1 MRNDNFD
8 LYFKIADDYLSY
20 GYAMSKYYQDRLEL
34 FCQDNGVDIHQLI
47 SLFWFKR
54 LFRFIKTSNRRSL
67 KESNDFSKWSSIY
80 NDFKLSGLSKINFFS
95 QNKCNLGVCEN
106 IFYDLMKAIEF
117 KLAYDEYK
125 STQGIESATLTATSE
140 EDCGEELVKVVNIQ
154 ENTIALENSTSINVA
169 SIAPRRLTTPS
180 CNTSVLGTEIRVT
193 ANGHCI
199 SFNSVTPERSVALVL
214 KALSAS

>member
-80 NDFKLSGLSKINFFS
+80 NCHSPLKKI
-95 QNKCNLGVCEN
+95 
-106 IFYDLMKAIEF
+106 
-117 KLAYDEYK
+117 
-125 STQGIESATLTATSE
+125 
-140 EDCGEELVKVVNIQ
+140 
-154 ENTIALENSTSINVA
+154 
-169 SIAPRRLTTPS
+169 
-180 CNTSVLGTEIRVT
+180 
-193 ANGHCI
+193 
-199 SFNSVTPERSVALVL
+199 
-214 KALSAS
+214 

>member
-1 MRNDNFD
+1 MRNDN
-8 LYFKIADDYLSY
+8 SY

-47 SLFWFKR
+47 SLFGFKR

-125 STQGIESATLTATSE
+125 STQGIESATL
-140 EDCGEELVKVVNIQ
+140 ELVKVVNIQ
-154 ENTIALENSTSINVA
+154 ENSIALKEATSINVA

>member
-47 SLFWFKR
+47 SLFGFKR

-95 QNKCNLGVCEN
+95 QNKCNLGVCVTK
-106 IFYDLMKAIEF
+106 IHK
-117 KLAYDEYK
+117 K
-125 STQGIESATLTATSE
+125 TQVKTDHAH
-140 EDCGEELVKVVNIQ
+140 LV
-154 ENTIALENSTSINVA
+154 NS
-169 SIAPRRLTTPS
+169 
-180 CNTSVLGTEIRVT
+180 
-193 ANGHCI
+193 
-199 SFNSVTPERSVALVL
+199 
-214 KALSAS
+214 